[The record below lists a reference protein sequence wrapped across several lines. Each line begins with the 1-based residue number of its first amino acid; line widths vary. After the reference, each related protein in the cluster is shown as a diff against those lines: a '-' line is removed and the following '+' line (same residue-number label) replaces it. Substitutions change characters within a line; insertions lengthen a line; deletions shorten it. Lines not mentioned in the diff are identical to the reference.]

1 MKNFMC
7 VFAAAAIYFMGLVTC
22 SAEPSIS
29 HASPFKI
36 GVILGLSGPTAN
48 FGVIARNGV
57 ELALKDL
64 TAEDRARIQVLYED
78 DGMTN
83 IRAATAAQKLI
94 SSDEVDA
101 LMSWSSGSG
110 LTVAGIAEAKQIP
123 HISIASDPAVVKG
136 RTYSFTYWPI
146 PRDEVVILHDY
157 LAKHGIKRVAVLTMI
172 HNGALAIRDEFV
184 EVAKKGGQVSVVASE
199 EVAGDTTDF
208 RTVLNRIKR
217 KGDID
222 GLIPILFPGQ
232 LAVSVKQ
239 AREVG
244 IKAPLFGFE
253 TFEDKDEFKA
263 SGGLLAG
270 AIYSTGADPR
280 PDFISRYRA
289 AFGDASYYTANQAYD
304 IIHLLVEASKKTKDP
319 QAVVSFLQGLRD
331 YPTASGPAT
340 STGDNRFHLPCAL
353 KVLDPNGD
361 ARSLEEK

>member
-1 MKNFMC
+1 MKKHF
-7 VFAAAAIYFMGLVTC
+7 VAFAGLAACLMGLGTS
-22 SAEPSIS
+22 SAEPSV
-29 HASPFKI
+29 SPPTLFKI

-48 FGVIARNGV
+48 FGAIARNGV

-64 TAEDRARIQVLYED
+64 TPEDRARIQVVYED

-83 IRAATAAQKLI
+83 TRAATAAQKLI
-94 SSDEVDA
+94 SSDRVNA
-101 LMSWSSGSG
+101 LISWSSGSG
-110 LTVAGIAEAKQIP
+110 LTVAGIAESKQIP

-146 PRDEVVILHDY
+146 PRDEVVILHDF

-217 KGDID
+217 KGEID
-222 GLIPILFPGQ
+222 GFIPILFPGQ

-239 AREVG
+239 ARELG

-270 AIYSTGADPR
+270 AIYSTGADPT

-289 AFGDASYYTANQAYD
+289 AFGDLSYYTANQAYD
-304 IIHLLVEASKKTKDP
+304 SIRLLVDASKKTKDA
-319 QAVVSFLQGLRD
+319 QTVVSFLRGLKN